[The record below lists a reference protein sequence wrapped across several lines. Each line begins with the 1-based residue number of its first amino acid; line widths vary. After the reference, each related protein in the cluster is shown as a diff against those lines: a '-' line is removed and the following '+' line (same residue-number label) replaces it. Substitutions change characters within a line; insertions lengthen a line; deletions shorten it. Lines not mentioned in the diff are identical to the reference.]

1 MEGQGDIEQED
12 KEGIS
17 ERFKMMPSVNFAID
31 GKELPVNGIRQILH
45 YAGIGQEFLLLITL
59 VELL

>member
-17 ERFKMMPSVNFAID
+17 ERFKMMPSVN
-31 GKELPVNGIRQILH
+31 
-45 YAGIGQEFLLLITL
+45 
-59 VELL
+59 